1 MSKPLQL
8 PNITSELRVGKNVT
22 KIENQRLYETN
33 VYTVADESRQTCV
46 FWSPIVECMKKD
58 DNHMSILLPQ
68 SDECEKFFHELNNL
82 EQRIVKESSE
92 HWKTW
97 FPKDELT
104 LDDVQD
110 RFVSCI
116 KASSKEEQGRVMN
129 LKTSSKLKCKVENGD
144 DVVDDYSS
152 LFDQKTRRGKGR
164 ILIELKRLVFGRGNF
179 KPEFV
184 VHQLLVNEPEIQEP
198 DTMKFDNESWVNFD

>member
-8 PNITSELRVGKNVT
+8 PNITSELHVGKNVS

-33 VYTVADESRQTCV
+33 VYTVVDESRQTCV
-46 FWSPIVECMKKD
+46 FWSPVVECMKKD

-68 SDECEKFFHELNNL
+68 SDECEQFFHELNNL
-82 EQRIVKESSE
+82 EHCIVKESSE
-92 HWKTW
+92 HWKNW
-97 FPKDELT
+97 FPKDELS

-129 LKTSSKLKCKVENGD
+129 LKTSPKLKCKVENND
-144 DVVDDYSS
+144 DIVEDYSS

-164 ILIELKRLVFGRGNF
+164 VLIELKRLVFGRGNF

-184 VHQLLVNEPEIQEP
+184 VHQLLLNEPEIQEP
-198 DTMKFDNESWVNFD
+198 DTMKFDNESWVNFG